1 MALKEVIILVGPPGA
16 GKGTQA
22 EMLAEKL
29 RLFHFETS
37 KIIEEKFKNADL
49 SDEIIAA
56 EKENW
61 KAGKLVT
68 PKLIFEWIINKV
80 KTLAGEGKGIIFSGS
95 PRTLYEAENELPIF
109 EELYGKEN
117 IKAINIKLSED
128 ESVKRNSKRRI
139 CEKNR
144 HPIPNFP
151 EFENITKCPKDGS
164 PIITRLLDNADTIKI
179 RYRTY
184 LAETEPVLAFLKKK
198 GYNILEINGEQPI
211 EKVFEDILA
220 DANIQIMRINE

>member
-1 MALKEVIILVGPPGA
+1 MAIKEVIILVGPPGA

-22 EMLAEKL
+22 EMLAEKFG
-29 RLFHFETS
+29 LFNFETS
-37 KIIEEKFKNADL
+37 KIIEEKFKNADP
-49 SDEIIAA
+49 SDEVISA

-68 PKLIFEWIINKV
+68 PKLVFEWIIDKV
-80 KTLAGEGKGIIFSGS
+80 RELAGKGKGIVFSGS

-109 EELYGKEN
+109 EDLYGKDKIE
-117 IKAINIKLSED
+117 AINIKLTEA
-128 ESVKRNSKRRI
+128 ESIKRNSKRRI

-151 EFENITKCPKDGS
+151 EFENITKCPKDDS
-164 PIITRLLDNADTIKI
+164 PIITRLLDNAETIKI
-179 RYRTY
+179 RYQTY
-184 LAETEPVLAFLKKK
+184 LAETEPVLAFLKEK

-211 EKVFEDILA
+211 EKVFEDI
-220 DANIQIMRINE
+220 IQRVK

>member
-1 MALKEVIILVGPPGA
+1 MTETKKLFILIGPPGS

-22 EMLAEKL
+22 IMLAEKFG
-29 RLFHFETS
+29 LFHFETS
-37 KIIEEKFKNADL
+37 KIIEEKFKNADP
-49 SDEIIAA
+49 SDEVISA

-68 PKLIFEWIINKV
+68 PKLVFEWITDKV
-80 KTLAGEGKGIIFSGS
+80 RELAGEGKGVVFSGS

-109 EELYGKEN
+109 EDLYGKDKIE
-117 IKAINIKLSED
+117 AINIKLTEE

-151 EFENITKCPKDGS
+151 EFENIEKCPKDGS
-164 PIITRLLDNADTIKI
+164 KIITRFLDNPGTIKV
-179 RYRTY
+179 RYETY
-184 LAETEPVLAFLKKK
+184 LKETEPVLAFLKER
-198 GYNILEINGEQPI
+198 GYDIAEINGEQPI
-211 EKVFEDILA
+211 ESVFNDILGKL
-220 DANIQIMRINE
+220 

>member
-1 MALKEVIILVGPPGA
+1 MEDAKKQIIILIGPPGS

-29 RLFHFETS
+29 GLFHFETS
-37 KIIEEKFKNADL
+37 KIIEKKFKNADP
-49 SDEIIAA
+49 SDEIISA

-68 PKLIFEWIINKV
+68 PKLVFEWIMDKV
-80 KTLAGEGKGIIFSGS
+80 KELAGEGRGIVFSGS

-109 EELYGKEN
+109 EELYGREN
-117 IKAINIKLSED
+117 IQAVSIKLAEE

-139 CEKNR
+139 CAANR

-151 EFENITKCPKDGS
+151 EFENIAKCPKDGS
-164 PIITRLLDNADTIKI
+164 EIITRFLDNPETIKV
-179 RYRTY
+179 RYETY
-184 LAETEPVLAFLKKK
+184 LKETEPVLAFLKER
-198 GYNILEINGEQPI
+198 GYAIAEINGEQPI
-211 EKVFEDILA
+211 DAVFNDILGKL
-220 DANIQIMRINE
+220 